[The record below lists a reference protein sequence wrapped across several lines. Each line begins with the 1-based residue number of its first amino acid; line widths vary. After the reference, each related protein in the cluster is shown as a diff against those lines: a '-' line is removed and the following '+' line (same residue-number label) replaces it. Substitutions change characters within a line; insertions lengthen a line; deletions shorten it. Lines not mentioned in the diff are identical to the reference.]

1 MDDHLP
7 YRGLQTKGVI
17 HMGSHTIG
25 VEVDAAHA
33 TFRRLIDPLLESAGL
48 GSTDRPATYI
58 AHVILDYP
66 LTHAIPRL
74 EEANSIVRAR
84 TLVMTQATH
93 PVYLDC
99 LGSYHVAAVVSSTD
113 EPAIL
118 GGVYAAAAAQKTY
131 QWQSGLTYMEL
142 RVTRLLLQGLDTR
155 TTATRLSIS
164 TKTVNAHVSNILGK
178 LGYESRA
185 QLMAKLLGCGS
196 GLNQTAHPPEP
207 SDARAVGEDSISSA
221 PT

>member
-1 MDDHLP
+1 M
-7 YRGLQTKGVI
+7 KGVI
-17 HMGSHTIG
+17 HMGSRHIG
-25 VEVDAAHA
+25 VEIDAAHA
-33 TFRRLIDPLLESAGL
+33 TFQRLIEPLLESAGL
-48 GSTDRPATYI
+48 GKQDGPIRYL

-66 LTHAIPRL
+66 LTRAIPRL
-74 EEANSIVRAR
+74 EEANSLVRAR

-99 LGSYHVAAVVSSTD
+99 LASYHVAAVVSSTD

-118 GGVYAAAAAQKTY
+118 GGVYAAASAQKTY

-155 TTATRLSIS
+155 STASRLSIS
-164 TKTVNAHVSNILGK
+164 SKTVNAHVSNILGK

-185 QLMAKLLGCGS
+185 QLVAKLLGYEEEVGGS
-196 GLNQTAHPPEP
+196 DRTR
-207 SDARAVGEDSISSA
+207 S
-221 PT
+221 